1 MKITIIGTG
10 YVGLV
15 SGTCFAELGNQV
27 IGLDINKDTIASLDR
42 GEMPIYEPGL
52 EEMVERNV
60 KAKRLHFTTNFEA
73 IKTSDAVFI
82 AVGTPTA
89 DDGSTNLKYFYSA
102 IDQIIPLITEETILV
117 IKSTVP
123 VGTAE
128 DAKKYIL
135 NKFNKK
141 IALVNNPEFLK
152 EGAAI
157 RDFMSPDRVIIG
169 ASDDW
174 AAKKIAELYEPF
186 FAQGYRVYFMSNLS
200 AEMTKYAANCFLA
213 TKVSFINEIA
223 RLCDK
228 TGANIDE
235 VRQGITT
242 DIRIGT
248 HFLYPSPGF
257 GGSCFPKDLRA
268 LVHTAKQH
276 DSPLLIVESVIE
288 ANERQRKYIVS
299 KIVSHFK
306 GSVSGKKISFW
317 GVAFKPN
324 TDDIRETSA
333 IMIAKL
339 LVEAGAEIKFYDP
352 QAASN
357 YLAYMKTL
365 NIKVTKCEDKYD
377 CSDKS
382 DALVLL
388 TEWKEFLAPDLNLL
402 KSKMSGDVIFDM
414 RNVLS
419 PAKMKESGF
428 TYYGIGRS

>member
-1 MKITIIGTG
+1 MNISIIGTG

-15 SGTCFAELGNQV
+15 SGTCFAELGNHV
-27 IGLDINKDTIASLDR
+27 IGLDINKNTIASLDR

-60 KAKRLHFTTNFEA
+60 KAKRLHFTTDFEQ
-73 IKTSDAVFI
+73 IKSSEAVFI

-102 IDQIIPLITEETILV
+102 IDQIVPLITEKTILV

-123 VGTAE
+123 VGTAGE
-128 DAKKYIL
+128 AKKYIQ
-135 NKFNKK
+135 NKFNKN
-141 IALVNNPEFLK
+141 ISLVNNPEFLK

-174 AAKKIAELYEPF
+174 AAKKIADLYQPF

-213 TKVSFINEIA
+213 TKVSFINEVA
-223 RLCDK
+223 RLCDQ

-242 DIRIGT
+242 DVRIGT

-276 DSPLLIVESVIE
+276 DSPLLIIESVIE
-288 ANERQRKYIVS
+288 ANDRQRRYIVN
-299 KIVSHFK
+299 KILSHFGGK
-306 GSVSGKKISFW
+306 VSGKKIGLW

-333 IMIAKL
+333 IMISKL
-339 LVEAGAEIKFYDP
+339 LVEAGAEITFYDP
-352 QAASN
+352 QAADN
-357 YLAYMKTL
+357 FAAYMKDL
-365 NIKVTKCEDKYD
+365 NVKVSKVEDKYD
-377 CSDKS
+377 CLDKT

-388 TEWKEFLAPDLNLL
+388 TEWKEFLAPDISLL
-402 KSKMSGDVIFDM
+402 KSKMSGDVVFDV

-419 PAKMKESGF
+419 PVKMKDAGF
-428 TYYGIGRS
+428 KYYGIGRS